1 MENNEIIELFENIP
15 NIKFSGM
22 LKDVEYNKTNYLKG
36 LFNVNNAFKE
46 LKIGLYDYNI
56 TILFKGN
63 ETIDLTEIKNG
74 YYWFGNTCIF
84 GSEIVDIEVI
94 K

>member
-1 MENNEIIELFENIP
+1 MNNKEIIDFFENIP

-36 LFNVNNAFKE
+36 LFNVNAAFKE
-46 LKIGLYDYNI
+46 LKIYLYDYNI
-56 TILFKGN
+56 TILFKGS
-63 ETIDLTEIKNG
+63 ETIDLTDIKNG

-84 GSEIVDIEVI
+84 GNEIVNIEVI
-94 K
+94 M